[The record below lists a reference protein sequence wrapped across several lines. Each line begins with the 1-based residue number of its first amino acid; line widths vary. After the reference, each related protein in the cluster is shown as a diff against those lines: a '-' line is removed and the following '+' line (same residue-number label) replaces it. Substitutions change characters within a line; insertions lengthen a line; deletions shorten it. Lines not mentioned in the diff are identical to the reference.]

1 MLAVTADDDERRQI
15 ESLHAELLREY
26 GQELGEQT
34 VTARFQAIVA
44 DFDSAP
50 VRAFVPLLAQRRVRQ
65 ELRQETSGA

>member
-1 MLAVTADDDERRQI
+1 MLAVTDDDERRQI

-26 GQELGEQT
+26 GQALGEQA
-34 VTARFQAIVA
+34 VSERFHAIVA

-65 ELRQETSGA
+65 ELRRETSGA